1 MPVVKI
7 NAISVP
13 EGAGPELEKRF
24 ANRAHTVDGSPGFLG
39 FQLLRP
45 TNGENRYFVY
55 TQWETE
61 EDFQNWANGDARA
74 AHAGERQKP
83 VASGADLLEFEVVI
97 DAKPSAQ

>member
-74 AHAGERQKP
+74 RTP
-83 VASGADLLEFEVVI
+83 ASARSRSPR
-97 DAKPSAQ
+97 ARTCWSSRS